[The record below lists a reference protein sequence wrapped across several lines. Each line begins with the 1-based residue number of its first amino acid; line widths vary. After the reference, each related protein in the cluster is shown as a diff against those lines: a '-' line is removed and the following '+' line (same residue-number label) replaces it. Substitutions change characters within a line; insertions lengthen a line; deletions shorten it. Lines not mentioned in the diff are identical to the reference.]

1 MAFAKNQLLKM
12 SFPFPEM
19 RWDMLLLGGVL
30 VDIGKFLTS
39 SQKPTFQMQKLSG
52 AEKKHLEGR
61 TELQIPNIQKQ
72 LRKNKYPPLD
82 KIWIDFFFL
91 GGGEGDRIL
100 LS

>member
-1 MAFAKNQLLKM
+1 
-12 SFPFPEM
+12 
-19 RWDMLLLGGVL
+19 
-30 VDIGKFLTS
+30 
-39 SQKPTFQMQKLSG
+39 MQKLSG